1 MKCIMYQN
9 CGLKR
14 TSMMI
19 LAVSGAPREIAG
31 KAWEIQAWIFQ
42 AFLAT
47 AQVTLKRLILKKK
60 ISWVQRTHWLC
71 RWNFWFLVVSTFD
84 ERQNSEVNTCIRG
97 AQSFPKESQ

>member
-1 MKCIMYQN
+1 MYQN

-14 TSMMI
+14 MCMMI
-19 LAVSGAPREIAG
+19 LAGSSVPREIAG
-31 KAWEIQAWIFQ
+31 KAWEIQTWIFQ

-60 ISWVQRTHWLC
+60 NISWVHWTHWLC